1 MHCIIT
7 STRNQPHKIMI
18 TFDQLIL
25 AIAIVESSLNPL
37 AVGDN
42 GNAVGYLQITPAV
55 VEDVNTFYGT
65 TYHTDDRYDIQ
76 KSVQMCK
83 YYLKHWGEVYA
94 RKTGE
99 EPSAE
104 IYAKMWNG
112 GCYAWRKTT
121 PKVVKNLDIYWG
133 KVNKQLDHLYK

>member
-1 MHCIIT
+1 
-7 STRNQPHKIMI
+7 MI

-65 TYHTDDRYDIQ
+65 TYHTDDRYDIK

-83 YYLKHWGEVYA
+83 YYLKHWVELYA

-112 GCYAWRKTT
+112 GCYAGRKTT

>member
-1 MHCIIT
+1 
-7 STRNQPHKIMI
+7 MI

-55 VEDVNTFYGT
+55 VQDVNTFYGS
-65 TYHTDDRYDIQ
+65 TYSLDDRYDVV
-76 KSVQMCK
+76 KSVNMCK
-83 YYLKHWGEVYA
+83 KYLNYWGDVYEQ
-94 RKTGE
+94 KTGLK
-99 EPSAE
+99 PTAE

-112 GCYAWRKTT
+112 GCYAWKKTD
-121 PKVVKNLDIYWG
+121 PKVLKNLDIYWD
-133 KVNKQLDHLYK
+133 KVLTEMHRLYDTK

>member
-1 MHCIIT
+1 
-7 STRNQPHKIMI
+7 MI

-65 TYHTDDRYDIQ
+65 TYHTDDRYDIK

-83 YYLKHWGEVYA
+83 YYLKHWVELYA